1 MVTLA
6 TDLQKRMEKTKMV
19 LNNINNLPT
28 TPRILQEA
36 LDLLNNPMSNNH
48 NLAKSISKDQGLVAK
63 ILMIANSPLLGLQ
76 RKVTTI
82 EYAILVLGYNEIK
95 NIVSVLSVIES
106 FKNKTDKYLS
116 QKEFWVHSFLT
127 GATSRRLAEDFD
139 FPNEGEAFIA
149 GFLHDLGI
157 SVMHKFFH
165 SNFIEI
171 LNQVKEQNVTYQE
184 AEINILGM
192 THQQIGNYLIQRWN
206 FPDQLCDAIL
216 NHHNPENS
224 VNSKPLSSLVHLA
237 DYMTQKLQI
246 GNTYWDENIQLNVE
260 ELELLRIRN
269 MEEADNFI
277 LKYEDLLKN
286 QYESIRYFS

>member
-6 TDLQKRMEKTKMV
+6 SDLEKRMEKTKLV

-48 NLAKSISKDQGLVAK
+48 NLAKAISKDQGLVTK

-82 EYAILVLGYNEIK
+82 EYAILVLGYSEIK

-106 FKNKTDKYLS
+106 FKNKTDKYLN
-116 QKEFWVHSFLT
+116 QKDFWVHSFLT
-127 GATSRRLAEDFD
+127 GAISRRLAEDFD

-157 SVMHKFFH
+157 SVIHKFFH

-171 LNQVKEQNVTYQE
+171 CKQVNENNVTYLE
-184 AEINILGM
+184 AELNILGM
-192 THQQIGNYLIQRWN
+192 THQQIGHYLIERWN

-224 VNSKPLSSLVHLA
+224 VKSKQLASLVHLA
-237 DYMTQKLQI
+237 DYMTQKLNI
-246 GNTYWDENIQLNVE
+246 GSVYWDSNIVLNVQ
-260 ELELLRIRN
+260 ELEMLRIRT
-269 MEEADNFI
+269 MEEADSFI
-277 LKYEDLLKN
+277 LKYEDMLKN
-286 QYESIRYFS
+286 QIESVRFYS

>member
-48 NLAKSISKDQGLVAK
+48 NLAKSISRDQGLVTK

-106 FKNKTDKYLS
+106 FKNKTDKYLD

-171 LNQVKEQNVTYQE
+171 LTQVKEQNVTYQE
-184 AEINILGM
+184 AEINVLGM

-216 NHHNPENS
+216 NHHNPEHS
-224 VNSKPLSSLVHLA
+224 INSKPLSSLVHLA

-269 MEEADNFI
+269 MEEADSFI

-286 QYESIRYFS
+286 QFESIRYFS